1 MRIVLLC
8 QAPVFKQKFNLKLEI
23 IYRRQRWYALSI
35 FYSEDEARN
44 HVEEQSISRAS
55 PRSLQKEDSDSVWN
69 ELQHFKTEYEKLR
82 NEWSVIHLFLSSVTE
97 LTWLSKTFVHV
108 LLVLFYVRLGIDTL
122 AIARDVEICDIFTIM
137 LQYFNDIHFLVFSLS
152 VHHNL
157 KRNCLYFLCTQN
169 IKKSSNCMQTSMIF
183 AYQWR
188 SQRCLQ
194 RNLIKVFK
202 EI

>member
-1 MRIVLLC
+1 MDVSGDMRSQFFAVKTKRGIMS
-8 QAPVFKQKFNLKLEI
+8 KSNLSLERPRDL
-23 IYRRQRWYALSI
+23 YKRRQWLS
-35 FYSEDEARN
+35 
-44 HVEEQSISRAS
+44 VERTATFQDRVREITQRMVSI
-55 PRSLQKEDSDSVWN
+55 
-69 ELQHFKTEYEKLR
+69 
-82 NEWSVIHLFLSSVTE
+82 IHLFLSSVTE

-157 KRNCLYFLCTQN
+157 TRNCLYFLCTQN

>member
-1 MRIVLLC
+1 MKHEL
-8 QAPVFKQKFNLKLEI
+8 
-23 IYRRQRWYALSI
+23 IYGRQWCYALSI
-35 FYSEDEARN
+35 FRSEGEARN
-44 HVEEQSISRAS
+44 HVEEQSIPRAS
-55 PRSLQKEDSDSVWN
+55 LRSLLKEDSGSVWN

-137 LQYFNDIHFLVFSLS
+137 LQYFNGIHFLVFSLS
-152 VHHNL
+152 LHHNL

-169 IKKSSNCMQTSMIF
+169 IKKSINCMETSLIF

-194 RNLIKVFK
+194 RNLIKAVK